1 MTPTREEIAYR
12 VFGAALLARFDARG
26 MEYFDESPEAALRS
40 FFAAVLV
47 APAFIVISLLSLT
60 GSGATIDQAAF
71 FVTLV
76 FALYYTLLWVVSPV
90 IVYRVCQV
98 IGRENAFFRFLSA
111 NNWASVITL
120 HLSLVIA
127 ILKSIGAF
135 PEALVTLLFL
145 AVFGY
150 VLAYQW
156 FIARHG
162 LDVSPLAGVGFVAL
176 QFVIHFMIESI
187 IVGLVFQ
194 PAG

>member
-1 MTPTREEIAYR
+1 MTPTREEIVYR
-12 VFGAALLARFDARG
+12 VFGASLLARFDARG

-40 FFAAVLV
+40 FFAAALV

-60 GSGATIDQAAF
+60 GSATKTDQAAF
-71 FVTLV
+71 FVMLV

-98 IGRENAFFRFLSA
+98 IGRETAFFRFLSA

-120 HLSLVIA
+120 HLSMVVA
-127 ILKSIGAF
+127 ILRSTGIV
-135 PEALVTLLFL
+135 PEALASLLIL

-162 LDVSPLAGVGFVAL
+162 LDVSPLGAVGFVAL

-194 PAG
+194 SAG